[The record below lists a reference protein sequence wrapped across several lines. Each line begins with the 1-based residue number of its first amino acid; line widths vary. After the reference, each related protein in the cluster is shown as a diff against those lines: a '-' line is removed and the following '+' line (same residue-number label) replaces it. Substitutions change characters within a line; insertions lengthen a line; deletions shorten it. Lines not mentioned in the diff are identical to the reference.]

1 MIVPGW
7 RFGQERSVKITPA
20 AAGVVV
26 LRAVAHFEIK
36 AVCPKW
42 KEI

>member
-7 RFGQERSVKITPA
+7 RFGQERSGKITPA

-26 LRAVAHFEIK
+26 IKGSGGSLRD
-36 AVCPKW
+36 
-42 KEI
+42 